1 MNGVRWEA
9 RQARVSEICEEEQ
22 VGIDTRLSRNKMS
35 KNDTKRTYRNI
46 FCFQI
51 FQCE

>member
-9 RQARVSEICEEEQ
+9 RQAMVSEICEEEQ
-22 VGIDTRLSRNKMS
+22 VGIGTRLS